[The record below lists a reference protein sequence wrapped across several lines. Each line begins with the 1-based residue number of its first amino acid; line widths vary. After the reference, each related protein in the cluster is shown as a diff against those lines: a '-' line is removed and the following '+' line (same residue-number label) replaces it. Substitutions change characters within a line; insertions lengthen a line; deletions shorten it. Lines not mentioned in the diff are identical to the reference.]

1 MLPHLLRHAITK
13 IVFDYT
19 FCSRAS
25 LWLEF
30 GAKACKVCVSHPV
43 RGLLAPAQSQPLLH
57 AQYCCGNSLAPSW
70 LASYQLFQAR
80 MVLKSPSLVARVT
93 PEQQSACIA
102 FCER

>member
-25 LWLEF
+25 LCLEF

-57 AQYCCGNSLAPSW
+57 AQYCLLSTQLSCFVPTLPSSHGAEEFKSRRARNS
-70 LASYQLFQAR
+70 
-80 MVLKSPSLVARVT
+80 
-93 PEQQSACIA
+93 
-102 FCER
+102 